1 VVVTSR
7 KDEDKSETDVDD
19 DNKVAGSRAGKEGDE
34 GDGSYVGR
42 TFNDDALDD
51 EVSGAEARSQ
61 QGDS

>member
-1 VVVTSR
+1 MTSP

-42 TFNDDALDD
+42 TFNDDAMDD

-61 QGDS
+61 QGDG

>member
-1 VVVTSR
+1 MTSP

-19 DNKVAGSRAGKEGDE
+19 DHKVAGSRAGKEGGE

>member
-1 VVVTSR
+1 MTSP

-61 QGDS
+61 SGDS

>member
-1 VVVTSR
+1 MTSP

>member
-1 VVVTSR
+1 VTSP